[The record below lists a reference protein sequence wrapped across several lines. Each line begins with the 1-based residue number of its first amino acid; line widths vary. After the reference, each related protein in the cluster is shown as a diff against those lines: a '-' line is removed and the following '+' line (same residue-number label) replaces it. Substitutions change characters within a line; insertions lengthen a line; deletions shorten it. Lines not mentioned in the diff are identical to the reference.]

1 MPMLSVVKSLVL
13 FVSSY
18 RPFWVF
24 VEVTAKYSFP
34 DLPSTIPVLR
44 SPFLVLVTSHV
55 WDFVTFSFYPK
66 YIKKKYLVTFSFKT
80 QPLQMIETW
89 I

>member
-1 MPMLSVVKSLVL
+1 MPIFSVVKSLVL

-24 VEVTAKYSFP
+24 LEVTAKYSFP
-34 DLPSTIPVLR
+34 DFSSPLPVPL

-66 YIKKKYLVTFSFKT
+66 YIKKKYLVTFSLKT
-80 QPLQMIETW
+80 QPFQIIETW